1 MEDYLLK
8 SVTAQAIA
16 SNIISIV
23 SVVLQTLETTR
34 DYDNTLGTPILAI
47 NRDLWIFFAWS
58 ILASTNSYFSFAL
71 LFGIQRRRSDYIK
84 SFLNWTI
91 ILLGEWTLAV
101 VIYSCIFAF
110 QYRNFWLLVLPIP
123 IMLVSIILF
132 THVNGYIVIL
142 YTIIVAEKKTQEK
155 VEPYDTQDGY
165 KTEKHNQK
173 KIDTILQGCAES
185 QNLIDMAQ
193 QMEGIVMSN
202 FDSNL

>member
-110 QYRNFWLLVLPIP
+110 QYRNFWLLVLPLP
-123 IMLVSIILF
+123 IMTVSVILF
-132 THVNGYIVIL
+132 AQVNGYIIIL
-142 YTIIVAEKKTQEK
+142 YTIILAEKENHEK
-155 VEPYDTQDGY
+155 VN
-165 KTEKHNQK
+165 HNQK
-173 KIDTILQGCAES
+173 KIDTVLQGCTES
-185 QNLIDMAQ
+185 QSLIDLAK
-193 QMEGIVMSN
+193 QMETIALSN
-202 FDSNL
+202 